1 MSNNYTRA
9 IRAVASE
16 NGPQLGPGEAPPTNN
31 ANSIDVTMDTV
42 VFTLNWHQRNANHTN
57 LTTHT
62 NGLHNELPS
71 QQYNKYVFH
80 NIASRLYA
88 GPYK

>member
-31 ANSIDVTMDTV
+31 ANSIEAPLTNNIV
-42 VFTLNWHQRNANHTN
+42 VFTLN
-57 LTTHT
+57 
-62 NGLHNELPS
+62 
-71 QQYNKYVFH
+71 
-80 NIASRLYA
+80 
-88 GPYK
+88 